1 MSVLKFSLSIEKK
14 ILIAPLMV
22 LLFLVMVAAVSWYSL
37 IRQEKAFDQVVN
49 VADKKT
55 GVSSDMIRAVS
66 ASAGA
71 IYRVIALSDSGIE
84 QEKIQ
89 AVIDDAKRAIT
100 DAKTLVQG
108 LETQFALT
116 EKEAGCVAD
125 IKVSIARYEEAAI
138 GIIDMALIDRMIA
151 IPMMHEGH
159 ITYQALEKA
168 AGEFNRYE
176 KALKEKTYDDS
187 IALAAKSR
195 RFFMI
200 LVGFAVVV
208 SLVITFFV
216 GKAMTTPLIKILNG
230 LVQGAEEVTSISS
243 MISESS
249 RELSDGVKKQDDS
262 MAFTSR
268 SIGDIL
274 SMTGATEK
282 NAVHVQQMMT
292 AGMAVIAAA
301 NRSMND
307 VKACMVEITK
317 VSEESGSIVK
327 SINDIAFQTNLI
339 ALNAAVEAARAGE
352 AGASFSVVA
361 DEVRK
366 LAMKSAESAN
376 STASLI
382 DETVSKIHKGVSIVE
397 KADGDFHQVAENST
411 QVARIIQSI
420 SEATREQT
428 GGIDKITAEVREMG
442 SIVSNNSDN
451 ARKSSVAADKMNTQA
466 NKMRSFVQDLADLL
480 GKHKY
485 RA

>member
-37 IRQEKAFDQVVN
+37 IRQEKAFNHVVN

-55 GVSSDMIRAVS
+55 GISSDMIRAVS
-66 ASAGA
+66 ASSGA
-71 IYRVIALSDSGIE
+71 MYRVIALSDSGIE
-84 QEKIQ
+84 EEKIQ
-89 AVIDDAKRAIT
+89 TVINAAKQAILDAKNLI
-100 DAKTLVQG
+100 QG
-108 LETQFALT
+108 LENHFVLT
-116 EKEAGCVAD
+116 EEEVTYVNA
-125 IKVSIARYEEAAI
+125 IKTSLSQFEEAATS
-138 GIIDMALIDRMIA
+138 IIDMALIDRMIA

-159 ITYQALEKA
+159 ATYTALENA
-168 AGEFNRYE
+168 AGAFNRYE
-176 KALKEKTYDDS
+176 KALKEKTYADS
-187 IALAAKSR
+187 IAMAAKSR
-195 RFFMI
+195 RFFI
-200 LVGFAVVV
+200 VLVLFAVVV
-208 SLVITFFV
+208 SLVITLFV
-216 GKAMTTPLIKILNG
+216 GKAMTTPLKKILNG

-262 MAFTSR
+262 MTFTSR
-268 SIGDIL
+268 SIDDIL

-282 NAVHVQQMMT
+282 NAANVQQMMK
-292 AGMAVIAAA
+292 AGMEVIAAA
-301 NRSMND
+301 NRSMSD

-327 SINDIAFQTNLI
+327 SINEIAFQTNLI

-352 AGASFSVVA
+352 AGASFAVVA

-376 STASLI
+376 STAFLI
-382 DETVSKIHKGVSIVE
+382 DETVSKIHKGVTIVE
-397 KADGDFHQVAENST
+397 KADGDFNQVAENST
-411 QVARIIQSI
+411 QVARIIHSI

-451 ARKSSVAADKMNTQA
+451 ARKSSVAADMMNTQA

-485 RA
+485 GA